1 MRALD
6 IYAVLLSGGMTL
18 LLCAAVFST
27 LLGLP
32 GNLLV
37 LLLAAGYGFYEG
49 FQVFDLGFLGLLL
62 GIYLA
67 GEGAEFLAAA
77 VGARK
82 AAASRAAV
90 VAAYIGG
97 FAGAFLG
104 TMLLPVIGTI
114 LGSAAGGFV
123 ASYGVEY
130 SQTNKSQQAM
140 RVAVHVIIGQGIGL
154 LAKMAAGV
162 SMAALVLLRW
172 PLWH

>member
-1 MRALD
+1 MALD
-6 IYAVLLSGGMTL
+6 INAVLLSGGMTL

-49 FQVFDLGFLGLLL
+49 FQIFDPGFLGLLL

-77 VGARK
+77 VGAKK
-82 AAASRAAV
+82 AKASRAAV

-97 FAGAFLG
+97 FAGALLG

-114 LGSAAGGFV
+114 LGSAAGGFA
-123 ASYGVEY
+123 ASYSVEY
-130 SQTNKSQQAM
+130 SRTDKSQAM
-140 RVAVHVIIGQGIGL
+140 RVAVHVVVAQGLGL